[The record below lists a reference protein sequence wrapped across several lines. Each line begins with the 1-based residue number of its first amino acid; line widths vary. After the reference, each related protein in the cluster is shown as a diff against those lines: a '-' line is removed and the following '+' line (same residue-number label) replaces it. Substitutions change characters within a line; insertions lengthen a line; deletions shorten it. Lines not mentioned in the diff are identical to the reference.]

1 MTMWLLLTFCVLAGS
16 VSSMSIGDRAGR
28 INGVNGWYVPSVDG
42 GLKWMSMQDANQQ
55 LAAYET
61 LNDLEIVERI
71 SLNAVTFYL
80 YTLNNPND
88 GQVIKASKDSIDSS
102 NFNPEFPTRITIHGW
117 NSNYKDGV
125 NTGVRAAWFRSGNY
139 NMIAVDW
146 SRGRSLEYASS
157 VAAAASAGGKVS
169 TLIDYLVKQY
179 GMSLDTLEIVGFSL
193 GAHVAGHAAKQV
205 TTGTVQKVV
214 GLDPAMPLMSY
225 DKPAKRLSSNDAYY
239 VETIQTN
246 GGTLGYTRPIG
257 RAVFYPNGGKSQ
269 PGCGLDLTGSC
280 SHTRAV
286 SYYVEA
292 LTIDNYL
299 SISCPSYEYANKK
312 DCCGSSVQNIFY
324 VPVNKESPYGY
335 GEVDGDDS
343 TTKAPEEPTTTDP
356 ENETEAD
363 TTTAPEDGETTPSP
377 SSDSTTTTT
386 EAAETSTSSSATTE
400 DETEAD
406 TTTIE
411 PEAGETTVSP
421 GNDSTTE
428 GTEASTS
435 SSATTEETEADTT
448 TITPEGGETTASP
461 PNDSTTE
468 GTETS
473 ISSSG
478 TTEDET
484 EADTTTIAPEDGET
498 TASPPNDSTT
508 EETETSA
515 PTSAPT
521 TIMTEDGETTV
532 SPGNDSTTSTTEGI
546 ETPATPSPPSEDDKG
561 KGNITNIYILNLIF
575 VNANVNTKP
584 ELN

>member
-1 MTMWLLLTFCVLAGS
+1 ISIFTGS

-312 DCCGSSVQNIFY
+312 DCGSTYSSIRMGSAQNDFIAVGEFY
-324 VPVNKESPYGY
+324 VPVNKESPFGY

-363 TTTAPEDGETTPSP
+363 TTTAPEDGETTASP

-406 TTTIE
+406 TTTI
-411 PEAGETTVSP
+411 
-421 GNDSTTE
+421 
-428 GTEASTS
+428 
-435 SSATTEETEADTT
+435 
-448 TITPEGGETTASP
+448 
-461 PNDSTTE
+461 
-468 GTETS
+468 
-473 ISSSG
+473 
-478 TTEDET
+478 
-484 EADTTTIAPEDGET
+484 APE
-498 TASPPNDSTT
+498 
-508 EETETSA
+508 
-515 PTSAPT
+515 
-521 TIMTEDGETTV
+521 V

-546 ETPATPSPPSEDDKG
+546 ETPATPSPPSEDDKE

-575 VNANVNTKP
+575 VNANVNT
-584 ELN
+584 